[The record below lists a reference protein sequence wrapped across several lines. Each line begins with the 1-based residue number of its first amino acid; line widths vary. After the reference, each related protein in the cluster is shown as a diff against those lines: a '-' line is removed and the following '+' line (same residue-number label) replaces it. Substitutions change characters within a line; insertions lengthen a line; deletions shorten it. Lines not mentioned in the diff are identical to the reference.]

1 MKKKRSKKKAVRRKE
16 IIIFIVAVCAVA
28 ILAEVIL
35 VGVMLSGK
43 EKRKKNNEDIEGISG
58 LTKYERYGVINGR
71 RLVVHM
77 ESCRMDSLVCKYRYD
92 KNGRLTS
99 RSYSG
104 NPGYGSVKDKRI
116 QYKNNGYDKIITT
129 MGGDYADSVI
139 FEDRSGIKVNLL
151 DANYNFEY
159 EHGNLE
165 RPILLSVSY
174 PYPIWGTDSDDN
186 TAEQRIVEW
195 AYDDEGQLLQRKQ
208 TCIYQSGR
216 EVLESLIDYDGYDA
230 KGRLTGYH
238 EHGDLSDYTEQYI
251 YRGDFVTAIRKNGVV
266 TEETTVYDDY
276 TVLYCRE
283 KDGVRTERTSVRING
298 SLPPSL
304 NVGMFEGY
312 SFVEYDSKGKKNVY
326 TVVETNEDGQPAK
339 CYHTDNSF
347 ERLFAYDD
355 KGMCCEILERQRN
368 GENVTET
375 RKRLTFDEY
384 GCLTEYHVIY
394 GEEEDVYTDDVYYYE
409 WTVDGPEV

>member
-16 IIIFIVAVCAVA
+16 FIIFIVAVCAIA

-35 VGVMLSGK
+35 VGVMLSKKKK
-43 EKRKKNNEDIEGISG
+43 EKKKNSGNDNIPG

-71 RLVVHM
+71 RLVVHE
-77 ESCRMDSLVCKYRYD
+77 ESCRRDSLVCKYRYD
-92 KNGRLTS
+92 KKGRLTS
-99 RSYSG
+99 QSYSG
-104 NPGYGSVKDKRI
+104 NPGYGSVKDKTI
-116 QYKNNGYDKIITT
+116 QYAKNGDKIITT
-129 MGGDYADSVI
+129 TGEMSKSVI

-151 DANYNFEY
+151 QADYRFEY
-159 EHGNLE
+159 EHGNAE
-165 RPILLSVSY
+165 SPILLSVSY
-174 PYPIWGTDSDDN
+174 PLYEWVSDFDN
-186 TAEQRIVEW
+186 TARERIVEW

-208 TCIYQSGR
+208 TCIYESGR

-238 EHGDLSDYTEQYI
+238 EHGDLSNYTEQYI
-251 YRGDFVTAIRKNGVV
+251 YRGDFVTAIRKNGGV

-276 TVLYCRE
+276 TVLFCRE

-304 NVGMFEGY
+304 NVAMFEGY
-312 SFVEYDSKGKKNVY
+312 SLVEYDAKGKKNVY

-339 CYHTDNSF
+339 CYQTDNSF

-409 WTVDGPEV
+409 WTDDGPEV